1 MSLPVT
7 RRIARAALLVAA
19 GAAPVVAVA
28 GTANAADQT
37 KAADLG
43 GLTQL
48 DSASASETL
57 NKTVK
62 DGGGLLNSVGET
74 AATELAPAAVE
85 ATGPLV
91 GDAAPA
97 AHKAATFAQAEV
109 AKHAKDGSATD
120 AMPAGAPK
128 GLVSVPVQG
137 LLGGLPIGG

>member
-7 RRIARAALLVAA
+7 RRIARAALIVAA

-28 GTANAADQT
+28 GTANAADLS

-43 GLTQL
+43 GLTKL

-57 NKTVK
+57 NDTVK

-74 AATELAPAAVE
+74 VAGELAPAAVK
-85 ATGPLV
+85 ATGPLI

-97 AHKAATFAQAEV
+97 AYMGAKTAQDAV
-109 AKHAKDGSATD
+109 AKHAKDGAANKSLPTD
-120 AMPAGAPK
+120 T

>member
-48 DSASASETL
+48 DSASETL
-57 NKTVK
+57 NGAVK

-74 AATELAPAAVE
+74 AAGELAPAAVK
-85 ATGPLV
+85 ATGPLI

-120 AMPAGAPK
+120 AMPTNAPQ

-137 LLGGLPIGG
+137 LLGGIPIGG